1 MAQKRKPELVEGYVE
16 SDVVLKGTAS
26 QHEGVVLTTDQGEK
40 LRLQRIGGNPFSDE
54 VTKSLVGQRVRLEGY
69 RLGSVF
75 RFDKQEPAP
84 ES

>member
-1 MAQKRKPELVEGYVE
+1 MAPKRKPELVEGYVE
-16 SDVVLKGTAS
+16 SGVVLEGTAS
-26 QHEGVVLTTDQGEK
+26 QHEGVVLTTDEGEK

-75 RFDKQEPAP
+75 RFDKQEPTR